1 METFEEIKDKIK
13 NKCLEREDPQCISC
27 CPFRLD
33 VRDFISNIRRGGFNL
48 AYRQYSNAVG
58 FPAIVSEICGAPCKN
73 ECPRA
78 EAGGAIELGML
89 ERACVDY
96 ASNLKPNNYNLQQ
109 KNKKV
114 AIIGAGMSGLACAL
128 RLTNKKY
135 SVTVFEKS
143 ERIGGSLW
151 DVMSSDIFLEDINRQ
166 FMYEKYE
173 LKLNTEITDITSLI
187 EQFDAVYV
195 ATGKDGNS
203 FGLLDKAVID
213 GVPFATKQKG
223 VFAGGMLLGADM
235 TEAIAQGLTASN
247 TLEFYLKTDNM
258 KSAPAMPKTKLTMDT
273 AEIEKVAA
281 VVPANSER
289 YTKEE
294 AQYEAQRCI
303 LCRCDIC
310 EKYCPL
316 MKYFGLMPK
325 RIEGEVHITIHPG
338 TLDGNGTVATR
349 LISTCNQC
357 GLCGEVCPQDI
368 DVGMFL
374 RMSHNAMRDKDA
386 MPWAFHEFWLRDLD
400 FANSSKAAFFYKP
413 SQKSRYMFFPGCQL
427 GASNPEYVL
436 KSYEYLLGK
445 MADTSLCLMCCGAPA
460 AWSGDH
466 EKHLKI
472 CDEIKSKWE
481 ECGRPVMIF
490 ACQSCRKF
498 FADYMPEIQSVSLYE
513 IMLENGIS
521 YTSSEIGKE
530 ASVFDPCSSRYFP
543 ETQKAVRT
551 LLENSAYK
559 LKPLRYEGSKAQ
571 CCSWGAQISTTNP
584 LYTKRLVDE
593 RCGDGDLP
601 YVVYCSNCRDVF
613 AGSGKEVKHIL
624 DIIFG
629 LSGWKA
635 KKPTFSARLRNRE
648 YLRRSLAEKYCGEKA
663 AVVDE
668 TALYMTQEV
677 ENKLDRSKILEDDVR
692 SVIDSCERHQR
703 TVTDGTTK
711 HEFGYGMVGHM
722 TLWVEYAAENDGWRV
737 FNAYTHRMKI
747 EREEVWNGRK
757 QDLDDL
763 Q

>member
-1 METFEEIKDKIK
+1 METFDEIKDKIK

-33 VRDFISNIRRGGFNL
+33 VRDFISNMRRGGFNL

-58 FPAIVSEICGAPCKN
+58 FPAIVSEICDAPCKSK
-73 ECPRA
+73 CPRA
-78 EAGGAIELGML
+78 KTGGAVELDLL
-89 ERACVDY
+89 EKACFDY
-96 ASNLKPNNYNLQQ
+96 ASNLNPNRYNLPQ
-109 KNKKV
+109 KNKKI
-114 AIIGAGMSGLACAL
+114 AIIGAGMSGLSCAL
-128 RLTNKKY
+128 RLVNKKY

-143 ERIGGSLW
+143 ARIGGSLW
-151 DVMSSDIFLEDINRQ
+151 NMMPSEIFLEDIKRQ
-166 FMYEKYE
+166 FMYETYE
-173 LKLNTEITDITSLI
+173 LKLYSEVTDPTLLLK
-187 EQFDAVYV
+187 EYDAVYI
-195 ATGKDGNS
+195 ATGKGGNS
-203 FGLLDKAVID
+203 FGLLDNAQIN
-213 GVPFATKQKG
+213 GIPFATKHKG
-223 VFAGGMLLGADM
+223 VFAGGELLGANV

-258 KSAPAMPKTKLTMDT
+258 KSAPRTSHTKLTIDT
-273 AEIEKVAA
+273 TGIERSAA
-281 VVPANSER
+281 VIPEDRKR

-294 AQYEAQRCI
+294 AQAEAARCI

-316 MKYFGLMPK
+316 MRYFGLMPK

-368 DVGMFL
+368 DMGMFL
-374 RMSHNAMRDKDA
+374 RLSHNAMRDKDA
-386 MPWAFHEFWLRDLD
+386 MPWAFHEFWLRDLA
-400 FANSSKAAFFYKP
+400 FANSDSAAFFYKP
-413 SQKSRYMFFPGCQL
+413 SAKSKYMFFPGCQL

-445 MADTSLCLMCCGAPA
+445 MSDTSLCLMCCGAPA
-460 AWSGDH
+460 AWSGDREQH
-466 EKHLKI
+466 QEI
-472 CDEIKSKWE
+472 CGEIKKKWE
-481 ECGRPVMIF
+481 ECGGPVMIF

-498 FADYMPEIQSVSLYE
+498 FADYIPDIKSISLYE
-513 IMLENGIS
+513 VMLKNGIS
-521 YTSSEIGKE
+521 CPSGENINE

-543 ETQKAVRT
+543 ETQKAVRA
-551 LLENSAYK
+551 LLKNSGYK
-559 LKPLRYEGSKAQ
+559 LKQLKYEGDKAQ
-571 CCSWGAQISTTNP
+571 CCSWGGQISTANP
-584 LYTKRLVDE
+584 LYTKRLIDE
-593 RCGDGDLP
+593 RCSDGELP

-629 LSGWKA
+629 LSDWNTKR
-635 KKPTFSARLRNRE
+635 PTFSARLHNRE
-648 YLRRSLAEKYCGEKA
+648 YLRTVLAEKYCGEKA
-663 AVVDE
+663 AEVE
-668 TALYMTQEV
+668 KTALYMTPEV
-677 ENKLDRSKILEDDVR
+677 ENKLDRAKILEDDVR
-692 SVIDSCERHQR
+692 SVIDSCEEHQR
-703 TVTDGTTK
+703 IVADSGTRHK
-711 HEFGYGMVGHM
+711 FGYGMVGHM
-722 TLWVEYAAENDGWRV
+722 TLWVEYEAEKNGWRV